1 QPNLPIG
8 YGLSFG
14 KLIFERV
21 LFLYQFSL
29 ISPQKGRLKSFQTAF
44 AKAIKKGC
52 RSSLFEQMFAD

>member
-1 QPNLPIG
+1 MAFRLVS
-8 YGLSFG
+8 LF
-14 KLIFERV
+14 FEWI